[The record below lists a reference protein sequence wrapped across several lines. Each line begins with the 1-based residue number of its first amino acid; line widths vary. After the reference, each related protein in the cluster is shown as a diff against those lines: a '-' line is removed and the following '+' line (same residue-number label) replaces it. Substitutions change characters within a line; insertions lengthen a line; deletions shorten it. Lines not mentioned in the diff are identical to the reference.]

1 MSCLARRAFWFAV
14 ALLLVRPLA
23 AQDPFAAGVRPT
35 DALSPED
42 QRKALLV
49 PDGFEVQLVAA
60 EPDILKPMNM
70 AFDER
75 GRLWITNSVEY
86 PWAAPL
92 DKPGRDSVK
101 ILHDTDGDGRADV
114 VKTFADGLN
123 IPIGIYPYP
132 SRKDDKTGKTIQG
145 AIVFSIPFIWDLRDT
160 DGDDVCD
167 ERIKLYGPFGYER
180 DTHGMCN
187 AFRRGFDGWIY
198 ACHGFNNISKV
209 AGKDGHFVEM
219 SSGNTFRFRMDGS
232 RIEHFTHG
240 QVNPFGMCF
249 DPLFNIFTADCHT
262 KPVTQLLRG
271 GYYQSFGKPHDG
283 LGFVPEIMSHTHGTT
298 ANCGIVAYYGGHFP
312 KEWEGMFF
320 TGNVMTSR
328 VNVDAP
334 EYHGSTILAKE
345 RNDFVISKDPWFR
358 PVDLQCGP
366 DGALYIAD
374 FYNKIIGHY
383 EVDLK
388 HPGRDRFRGRIWR
401 VIHKGSPPFKMPD
414 LRTQTPER
422 VVELL
427 GHDNLTIRLLATQ
440 RLCDAF
446 AEQKPVTASSD
457 TPKGFRNT
465 AQGRRPTEGA
475 PWIDASKN
483 TSTLKGL
490 HNFAEIAVAP
500 DVEPFQGS
508 FPNSSTP
515 TQGARRNAA
524 TLGFVVERLR
534 RSQTTAQL
542 AQAKA
547 SQPQDDRVRAIASL
561 TNLLREN
568 NNVFGCCHAWW
579 VLARSGWL
587 SPQLSDLGIS
597 NPKHADV
604 RVHALKSWASMN
616 DRNAEFRGEQVL
628 GNLNH
633 TNPFVRRAAAE
644 VLGQRPSAVNLAALL
659 TTLEHV
665 PADDS
670 HLRQV
675 VRIAV
680 RDCLAQPGQFDAQ
693 KTVPLEEDYST
704 LLADFALAVKS
715 AEAAGFVVHHLQK
728 FDVAADKRLPLVQHA
743 ARYADS
749 HVANQLVEIV
759 RKRFINDALQQLALL
774 TTLRSALQQRGEP
787 LDSLRDWAG
796 ELAGTLLESS
806 RGASLSWANEVVAGK
821 PRKDDPWVPRARASQ
836 DGDKESLFFDSLV
849 KGEQLT
855 GLYRSESFELPVKLS
870 FWCAG
875 HNGLPGAPFNPKN
888 YIRLRDASTHALL
901 RQALPPRNDTA
912 QRIEWD
918 LTEFQKGKQV
928 GLETQPTKRGYI
940 ELLDADEAGAY
951 AWLAVGRFSVEALN
965 PSRVVEQQIAAANL
979 VADFRIS
986 DLKSQISE
994 RLTARDA
1001 DARAKEAFARAVLA
1015 LEPDSI
1021 LAALVPLV
1029 ADVSLPEALR
1039 DQIAAA
1045 VLDRR
1050 LAALGRPSDAR
1061 TTNEKTNTGTGK
1073 SAHPTPLLV
1082 AAVQAVP
1089 ERLQLRL
1096 AESLASDATGAE
1108 ALLRLAKEGHVSP
1121 RLLTRPSVKQRLDA
1135 LKSEALT
1142 KQISELT
1149 ANLPDENAEL
1159 QKLIEQRRGVF
1170 LAAQSDADMAKRPSL
1185 EAGAALFTK
1194 HCAACHQ
1201 VGGKGTLVGPQLD
1214 GIGQRGL
1221 ERVLEDV
1228 LDPNRNVDVNFRST
1242 TVTTTAGKV
1251 LTGLLRREEGALLV
1265 LVDNKGKEFTVPL
1278 ADIEERA
1285 KSSLSLMPAN
1295 VAEILTEK
1303 EFLDLVSY
1311 LLSQRQKAEPK

>member
-1 MSCLARRAFWFAV
+1 MRLDGLDNILRLQTTTQGTATVNRLLARLSSIAFSLFFISA
-14 ALLLVRPLA
+14 LA

-35 DALSPED
+35 DPLSPADE
-42 QRKALLV
+42 QKALLV
-49 PDGFEVQLVAA
+49 PNGFEVQLVAA
-60 EPDILKPMNM
+60 EPDIFKPMNM

-75 GRLWITNSVEY
+75 GRMWITNSIEY

-92 DKPGRDSVK
+92 DKPARDSVK

-114 VKTFADGLN
+114 IKTFADGLN

-132 SRKDDKTGKTIQG
+132 SRVDEKTGKTIQG
-145 AIVFSIPFIWDLRDT
+145 AIVWSIPFIWDLRDT

-209 AGKDGHFVEM
+209 AGKDGHVVEM

-262 KPVTQLLRG
+262 KPITQLLRG

-388 HPGRDRFRGRIWR
+388 HPGRDRHRGRIWR
-401 VIHKGSPPFKMPD
+401 VIHKATPPFKTPD
-414 LRTQTPER
+414 LRKAKPTELI
-422 VVELL
+422 ELL
-427 GHDNLTIRLLATQ
+427 GHANFKVRSLAFERLHDSTEFSIAFDANGVPVFSVDLKLLDMIRKMLQT
-440 RLCDAF
+440 
-446 AEQKPVTASSD
+446 
-457 TPKGFRNT
+457 
-465 AQGRRPTEGA
+465 
-475 PWIDASKN
+475 SKN
-483 TSTLKGL
+483 PNARSMAYAILYQ
-490 HNFAEIAVAP
+490 AEDFHESDVLAAGKDTAP
-500 DVEPFQGS
+500 E
-508 FPNSSTP
+508 
-515 TQGARRNAA
+515 
-524 TLGFVVERLR
+524 
-534 RSQTTAQL
+534 
-542 AQAKA
+542 
-547 SQPQDDRVRAIASL
+547 VRAIVMKLCAELWNSVDL
-561 TNLLREN
+561 MGDT
-568 NNVFGCCHAWW
+568 
-579 VLARSGWL
+579 
-587 SPQLSDLGIS
+587 SDPLC
-597 NPKHADV
+597 AAV
-604 RVHALKSWASMN
+604 RDRLN
-616 DRNAEFRGEQVL
+616 DD
-628 GNLNH
+628 
-633 TNPFVRRAAAE
+633 NPFVRRAAADA
-644 VLGQRPSAVNLAALL
+644 LGKAPSPVNLAALL
-659 TTLEHV
+659 TTNENIA
-665 PADDS
+665 ADDS

-675 VRIAV
+675 VRIAI
-680 RDCLAQPGQFDAQ
+680 RDCFDRPGQFDAQ
-693 KTVPLEEDYST
+693 ASEPLEEPYSRQLT
-704 LLADFALAVKS
+704 EFALAVKT
-715 AEAAGFVVHHLQK
+715 AEAAGFVIGHLK
-728 FDVAADKRLPLVQHA
+728 KYDEPAEKLLPMVQHA
-743 ARYADS
+743 ARYADTKI
-749 HVANQLVEIV
+749 ANQLVGIV
-759 RKRFINDALQQLALL
+759 RKRFANDVQQQLGLL
-774 TTLRSALQQRGEP
+774 STLRVAQQQRGESP
-787 LDSLRDWAG
+787 DASLRDWAN
-796 ELAGTLLESS
+796 ELAGKLLESS
-806 RGASLSWANEVVAGK
+806 SGASLSWANEVVPGK
-821 PRKDDPWVPRARASQ
+821 PKPDNPWELRARVSQ
-836 DGDKESLFFDSLV
+836 DGDKGSLFFDSLV

-855 GLYRSESFELPVKLS
+855 GLSRSEPFELPAKLS

-875 HNGLPGAPFNPKN
+875 HNGLPSAPFNPKN

-901 RQALPPRNDTA
+901 REAMPPRNDTA

-918 LTEFQKGKQV
+918 LAEFV
-928 GLETQPTKRGYI
+928 GKRGYV
-940 ELLDADEAGAY
+940 ELLDADEASGY

-965 PSRVVEQQIAAANL
+965 PSRVVDQQIAAANL
-979 VADFRIS
+979 VADFKIS
-986 DLKSQISE
+986 DLKSQIFE
-994 RLTARDA
+994 RLTSRDT

-1015 LEPDSI
+1015 LQPDSI
-1021 LAALVPLV
+1021 LSAIAPII
-1029 ADVSLPEALR
+1029 ADVSLPETLR

-1045 VLDRR
+1045 IVDRR
-1050 LAALGRPSDAR
+1050 LGTLARPADA
-1061 TTNEKTNTGTGK
+1061 TSNSKTKDGTGK
-1073 SAHPTPLLV
+1073 SAHPPLLV
-1082 AAVQAVP
+1082 AVVAAIP

-1108 ALLRLAKEGHVSP
+1108 ALLRLAKDGHVSP
-1121 RLLTRPSVKQRLDA
+1121 RLLTRPTVKQRLDA
-1135 LKSEALT
+1135 LKSEAFA
-1142 KQISELT
+1142 KQVAELT
-1149 ANLPDENAEL
+1149 AELPDDNVTL
-1159 QKLIEQRRGVF
+1159 QKLIEQRRGLF
-1170 LAAQSDADMAKRPSL
+1170 LAAQSGTDTSKRPSL

-1201 VGGKGTLVGPQLD
+1201 VAGKGTVLGPQLD

-1228 LDPNRNVDVNFRST
+1228 LDPNRNVDVNFRTT
-1242 TVTTTAGKV
+1242 TVVTKDGKIFS
-1251 LTGLLRREEGALLV
+1251 GLIRREEGATLV
-1265 LVDNKGKEFTVPL
+1265 LADNKGKEFTVPL
-1278 ADIEERA
+1278 ADIDERV
-1285 KSSLSLMPAN
+1285 KSTLSLMPAN
-1295 VAEILTEK
+1295 VAEILNER

-1311 LLSQRQKAEPK
+1311 LLSQRQKVEPK

>member
-1 MSCLARRAFWFAV
+1 MQRVSHRALWIASVLFLSVGA
-14 ALLLVRPLA
+14 LA

-35 DALSPED
+35 DPLSPADE
-42 QRKALLV
+42 QKALQV
-49 PDGFEVQLVAA
+49 PEGFEVQLVAA

-75 GRLWITNSVEY
+75 GRMWITNSVEY

-92 DKPGRDSVK
+92 DKPARDSVK
-101 ILHDTDGDGRADV
+101 ILHDTDGDGKADV
-114 VKTFADGLN
+114 IKTFADGLN

-132 SRKDDKTGKTIQG
+132 SRKDEKTGKTIQG

-160 DGDDVCD
+160 DGDDICD

-209 AGKDGHFVEM
+209 AGKDGHVVEM

-262 KPVTQLLRG
+262 KPITQLLRG

-388 HPGRDRFRGRIWR
+388 HPGRDRHRGRIWR
-401 VIHKGSPPFKMPD
+401 VIHKGTPTFKMPD
-414 LRTQTPER
+414 LRTAKNAELID
-422 VVELL
+422 LL
-427 GHDNLTIRLLATQ
+427 GHVNFRIRSLAYERLDDVTTALRWKPTPIQPPYVHDELVASFRNLLTLSKNPHARSM
-440 RLCDAF
+440 AF
-446 AEQKPVTASSD
+446 ALLDHA
-457 TPKGFRNT
+457 
-465 AQGRRPTEGA
+465 TE
-475 PWIDASKN
+475 
-483 TSTLKGL
+483 
-490 HNFAEIAVAP
+490 F
-500 DVEPFQGS
+500 
-508 FPNSSTP
+508 SSTDL
-515 TQGARRNAA
+515 AA
-524 TLGFVVERLR
+524 FLKDSAPE
-534 RSQTTAQL
+534 
-542 AQAKA
+542 
-547 SQPQDDRVRAIASL
+547 VRTMVIKL
-561 TNLLREN
+561 N
-568 NNVFGCCHAWW
+568 
-579 VLARSGWL
+579 
-587 SPQLSDLGIS
+587 
-597 NPKHADV
+597 ADV
-604 RVHALKSWASMN
+604 LRYWGDDGSAPFR
-616 DRNAEFRGEQVL
+616 DRLTDE
-628 GNLNH
+628 
-633 TNPFVRRAAAE
+633 NPFVRRAAADA
-644 VLGQRPSAVNLAALL
+644 LGNAPSPVNLAALL
-659 TTLEHV
+659 TANENIA
-665 PADDS
+665 ADDS

-675 VRIAV
+675 VRIAI
-680 RDCLAQPGQFDAQ
+680 RDCFARPGQFDAQ
-693 KTVPLEEDYST
+693 ASVPLEEGYSRQLT
-704 LLADFALAVKS
+704 EFALAVKT
-715 AEAAGFVVHHLQK
+715 AEAAGFVIGHLIK
-728 FDVAADKRLPLVQHA
+728 YDEPAEKLLPMVQHA
-743 ARYADS
+743 ARYADTN
-749 HVANQLVEIV
+749 VAKQLVGIV
-759 RKRFINDALQQLALL
+759 RKRFANDVQQQLGLL
-774 TTLRSALQQRGEP
+774 STLRVALQQRGESP
-787 LDSLRDWAG
+787 DASLRDWAS
-796 ELAGTLLESS
+796 ELASKLLESS
-806 RGASLSWANEVVAGK
+806 SGASLSWANEVVPGK
-821 PRKDDPWVPRARASQ
+821 PKSDNPWELRARVSQ
-836 DGDKESLFFDSLV
+836 DGDKGSLFFDSLV

-855 GLYRSESFELPVKLS
+855 GLYRSEPFELPAKLS

-901 RQALPPRNDTA
+901 REAMPPRNDTA

-918 LTEFQKGKQV
+918 LAEFAG
-928 GLETQPTKRGYI
+928 KRGYL

-979 VADFRIS
+979 VADFKIS

-994 RLTARDA
+994 RLISRDN
-1001 DARAKEAFARAVLA
+1001 DSRAKEAFARAVLA

-1021 LAALVPLV
+1021 LSSLAPLI
-1029 ADVSLPEALR
+1029 ADVSLPEMLR
-1039 DQIAAA
+1039 EQIAAA
-1045 VLDRR
+1045 VVDRR
-1050 LAALGRPSDAR
+1050 LGTVARP
-1061 TTNEKTNTGTGK
+1061 NGEKTGTGK
-1073 SAHPTPLLV
+1073 NAHPTPLLV
-1082 AAVQAVP
+1082 AVVQAIP

-1096 AESLASDATGAE
+1096 AETLASDASGTE
-1108 ALLRLAKEGHVSP
+1108 ALLRLVKEGHVSP
-1121 RLLTRPSVKQRLDA
+1121 RLLTRPSVKQRLEVQ
-1135 LKSEALT
+1135 KSETLA
-1142 KQISELT
+1142 KQVAELT
-1149 ANLPDENAEL
+1149 ANLPDENSAL
-1159 QKLIEQRRGVF
+1159 QKLIEQRRGLF
-1170 LAAQSDADMAKRPSL
+1170 LAAQSNADTAMRPAL
-1185 EAGAALFTK
+1185 DAGAALFTK

-1201 VGGKGTLVGPQLD
+1201 VAGKGTILGPQLD

-1228 LDPNRNVDVNFRST
+1228 LDPNRNVDVNFRTT
-1242 TVTTTAGKV
+1242 TVVTKDGKIFS
-1251 LTGLLRREEGALLV
+1251 GLIRREEGATMV
-1265 LVDNKGKEFTVPL
+1265 LADNKGKEFTVPL
-1278 ADIEERA
+1278 TEIDERV
-1285 KSSLSLMPAN
+1285 KSNLSLMPAN
-1295 VAEILTEK
+1295 VAEILNER

-1311 LLSQRQKAEPK
+1311 LLSQRQKVEARQ